1 MIFSKNLCRI
11 DSGRIKERGGGKEIE
26 KIILKNGLKIKVRL
40 DKIFEKLFIRVI
52 FDLLRWNS
60 CYSRCQI
67 K

>member
-1 MIFSKNLCRI
+1 MIFSKSLCRI
-11 DSGRIKERGGGKEIE
+11 DSGRIKEWRGKKIE

>member
-1 MIFSKNLCRI
+1 MIFSKNLCGI
-11 DSGRIKERGGGKEIE
+11 DSGRIKERGGKKIE

>member
-1 MIFSKNLCRI
+1 MRNRFWEDKRT
-11 DSGRIKERGGGKEIE
+11 GGKKIE

>member
-1 MIFSKNLCRI
+1 MIFSKNLCGI
-11 DSGRIKERGGGKEIE
+11 DSGRIKEQGGKKIE

>member
-1 MIFSKNLCRI
+1 MIFSKSLCRI
-11 DSGRIKERGGGKEIE
+11 DFGRIKERGGKKIE

>member
-1 MIFSKNLCRI
+1 MRNRFWEDKRT
-11 DSGRIKERGGGKEIE
+11 GGEKKIE

>member
-1 MIFSKNLCRI
+1 MIFSKNLCGI
-11 DSGRIKERGGGKEIE
+11 DSGRIKEREGKKKIE